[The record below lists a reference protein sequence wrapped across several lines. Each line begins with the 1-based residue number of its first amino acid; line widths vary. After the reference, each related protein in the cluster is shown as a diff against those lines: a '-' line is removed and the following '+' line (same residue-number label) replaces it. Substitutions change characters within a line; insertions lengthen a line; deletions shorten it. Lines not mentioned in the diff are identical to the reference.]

1 MSDAPSFLEPEQPA
15 VIEAPQE
22 ALETEGQGEPPP
34 APAPEP
40 AAPPAVSEPREDG
53 RIPIAAM
60 LDEREKR
67 QAAQREAEDLRR
79 KLAAYE
85 AQKAQPAP
93 DFYDDPEARLQ
104 AERAQVHNAL
114 WNERLNTSEL
124 VARQAHGEE
133 TVNAAREAF
142 MSEAQQNPAL
152 AVELRRQQHPYD
164 FVVNWHRRQ
173 RVLAEVGT
181 DPAAYRAKIETEV
194 RERVLAELAAAQ
206 PQKPAAPPP
215 SLAAAPSVGSNSQAI
230 PSPFENL
237 FGA

>member
-1 MSDAPSFLEPEQPA
+1 
-15 VIEAPQE
+15 
-22 ALETEGQGEPPP
+22 
-34 APAPEP
+34 
-40 AAPPAVSEPREDG
+40 
-53 RIPIAAM
+53 M

-79 KLAAYE
+79 RLAAYE
-85 AQKAQPAP
+85 AQKAQTPPP

-124 VARQAHGEE
+124 VARQAHGEDA
-133 TVNAAREAF
+133 VNVAREAF

-164 FVVNWHRRQ
+164 FVVNWHKRQ

-181 DPAAYRAKIETEV
+181 DPTAYRAKIESEV
-194 RERVLAELAAAQ
+194 RERVLAELAASQ

-215 SLAAAPSVGSNSQAI
+215 SLAAAPSVGGNSQPL
-230 PSPFENL
+230 PSPFENV
-237 FGA
+237 FGG